1 MPEGPFQVAILVQPA
16 PPGAHESTEVARGFV
31 DGPNGRPVRVT
42 LVAEQRIS
50 SEGSQTAQPQL
61 AVLIDDRRLVIDISE
76 MLDVIAEAYY
86 RTNSRPP
93 RILKLRP
100 RSTG

>member
-1 MPEGPFQVAILVQPA
+1 MKAPFHVEILVEPA
-16 PPGAHESTEVARGFV
+16 PPGACQSTEVTRGFV

-42 LVAEQRIS
+42 LVAEQRVS
-50 SEGSQTAQPQL
+50 PEGSQESQPQL

-86 RTNSRPP
+86 RTNNRPP